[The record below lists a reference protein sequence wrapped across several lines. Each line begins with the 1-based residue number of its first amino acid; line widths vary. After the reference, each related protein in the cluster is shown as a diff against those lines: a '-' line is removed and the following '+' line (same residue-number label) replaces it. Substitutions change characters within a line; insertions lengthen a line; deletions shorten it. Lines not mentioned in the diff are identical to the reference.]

1 MFSFAIYRAAVSISA
16 RTRLNDRPSLT
27 AILIHENIFYFCV
40 VSWVLIFNNLM
51 VIVSIY
57 YIWFNIIFKLTSQL
71 TCSKGKTN
79 IPWFGFGS
87 VKLYMHAPCPRNSSC
102 ENIYRS
108 PFHAAV
114 GIATCRMLMHL
125 RKFAK
130 HELDGQGNATTKATK
145 VDSSIVFRG
154 YEREDSQGSTTSWE
168 NQLASP

>member
-57 YIWFNIIFKLTSQL
+57 YNWFNIIFKLTSQL

-87 VKLYMHAPCPRNSSC
+87 VKLYMHLIHVTHHVKIYIEARSMPLSESQHVGCSC
-102 ENIYRS
+102 IYENLQPTNLWIRLILHMRLMLKM
-108 PFHAAV
+108 PTAAQW
-114 GIATCRMLMHL
+114 C
-125 RKFAK
+125 
-130 HELDGQGNATTKATK
+130 
-145 VDSSIVFRG
+145 S
-154 YEREDSQGSTTSWE
+154 
-168 NQLASP
+168 